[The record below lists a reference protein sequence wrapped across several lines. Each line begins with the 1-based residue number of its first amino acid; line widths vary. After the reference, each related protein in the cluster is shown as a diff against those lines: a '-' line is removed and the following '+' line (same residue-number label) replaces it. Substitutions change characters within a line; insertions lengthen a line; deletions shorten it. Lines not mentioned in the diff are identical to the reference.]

1 MAAFAFH
8 VYRSHRLPKLAG
20 SKPPDCSGMARP
32 GSFDMLVALA
42 EDEEAF
48 SMESL
53 LGAANNPWD
62 SAEAASLH
70 DIVIGLAEDGEAD
83 KDPAEHDA
91 LKSEP
96 ACHTVASGE
105 DETEKPVPVKRRQI
119 ATGEPSASS
128 SSASAAS
135 AIVAVPRVMLPQP
148 PQNEQTVTL
157 RMAEPGHDAIQPEL
171 EGIDTADE
179 EDHAAELEVIDTAE
193 EEDLQ
198 EDEAAEPADDAMQ
211 RELEVTDTVEEVE
224 SSEVWSIEPAADVQ
238 QEIEFVNIVND
249 EEEED
254 HEGEASDTEAE
265 DEEDHHPWSVKP
277 GHWGRSHDLDW
288 HERRRLK
295 HEEACAT
302 LYQMP
307 WQNRGPAPKAGA
319 ERPGFW
325 RGQAFRAGTNRWAN
339 RGGRNKEYYAWLAK
353 NTDWKGGKSSG
364 KSSSSG
370 CNKGGKPSSGDGNK
384 GGKPSSGD
392 GNKGGK
398 SSGSGD
404 GNKGGKLSS
413 GDGNKGGK
421 SSGSGDSYGP
431 ASELDIRP
439 KWGKGPSGG
448 K

>member
-1 MAAFAFH
+1 
-8 VYRSHRLPKLAG
+8 
-20 SKPPDCSGMARP
+20 
-32 GSFDMLVALA
+32 
-42 EDEEAF
+42 
-48 SMESL
+48 
-53 LGAANNPWD
+53 
-62 SAEAASLH
+62 
-70 DIVIGLAEDGEAD
+70 
-83 KDPAEHDA
+83 
-91 LKSEP
+91 
-96 ACHTVASGE
+96 
-105 DETEKPVPVKRRQI
+105 
-119 ATGEPSASS
+119 
-128 SSASAAS
+128 
-135 AIVAVPRVMLPQP
+135 
-148 PQNEQTVTL
+148 
-157 RMAEPGHDAIQPEL
+157 
-171 EGIDTADE
+171 
-179 EDHAAELEVIDTAE
+179 
-193 EEDLQ
+193 
-198 EDEAAEPADDAMQ
+198 
-211 RELEVTDTVEEVE
+211 
-224 SSEVWSIEPAADVQ
+224 
-238 QEIEFVNIVND
+238 
-249 EEEED
+249 
-254 HEGEASDTEAE
+254 
-265 DEEDHHPWSVKP
+265 VKP
-277 GHWGRSHDLDW
+277 GHWGRSHDLGW

-339 RGGRNKEYYAWLAK
+339 RGGRNKDYYAWLAK

-364 KSSSSG
+364 KSSGKASSSG